1 MKNLVSVIIPF
12 YKNFEIFQICI
23 KSVIEQTYKKIEII
37 IIYDGN
43 ESSIKKSLK
52 DIQKKNKKIKLIF
65 NHKRIGAGLSRN
77 KGIKKSKGQFLAFID
92 SDDVWKK
99 NKIEKQINFMKKNKF
114 NLTHTS
120 YNIINFFG
128 KKIGNRAAENLDY
141 NKLIRS
147 CDIGL
152 STVIINKSV
161 LKPDIL
167 FPNLTTKED
176 YVFWLKLSRNGSSF
190 FGLKK
195 NLTDWRDT
203 PKSLSKSVFQKLFDA
218 FSVYYLYEKK
228 TIIESLFRILIL
240 SLNYLK
246 KK

>member
-1 MKNLVSVIIPF
+1 MKNLVSIVIPF
-12 YKNFEIFQICI
+12 YKNFELFQICI
-23 KSVIEQTYKKIEII
+23 KSVMQQTYKKVEVI

-43 ESSIKKSLK
+43 EFSIKSSLK
-52 DIQKKNKKIKLIF
+52 NIQKKNKKIKLIF
-65 NHKRIGAGLSRN
+65 NHKRLGAGLSRN
-77 KGIKKSKGQFLAFID
+77 KGIKKSKGEFLAFID

-120 YNIINFFG
+120 YNIINFSG

-161 LKPDIL
+161 LKSNIL

-176 YVFWLKLSRNGSSF
+176 YVFWLKLVKNGNSF

-203 PKSLSKSVFQKLFDA
+203 PKSLSKSVFQKIFDS
-218 FSVYYLYEKK
+218 FSVYYFYEKK
-228 TIIESLFRILIL
+228 TVIESLFRVLIL

>member
-1 MKNLVSVIIPF
+1 MKNLVSIIIPF
-12 YKNFEIFQICI
+12 YKNFELFQICI
-23 KSVIEQTYKKIEII
+23 RSVIKQTYKKIEII

-120 YNIINFFG
+120 YNIIDFYG
-128 KKIGNRAAENLDY
+128 KKIGNRVAKKLDY
-141 NKLIRS
+141 KKLISS

-152 STVIINKSV
+152 STVIINRSALKSN
-161 LKPDIL
+161 IL

-176 YVFWLKLSRNGSSF
+176 YVFWLKLIKNGNSF
-190 FGLKK
+190 FALKK

-203 PKSLSKSVFQKLFDA
+203 PKSLSKSVFQKVFDA

-228 TIIESLFRILIL
+228 TIIESLFRVLIL

>member
-12 YKNFEIFQICI
+12 YKNFELFQICI
-23 KSVIEQTYKKIEII
+23 QSVIDQTYKKIEII

-43 ESSIKKSLK
+43 DSSIKNSLK
-52 DIQKKNKKIKLIF
+52 NIQKKNKKVKLIF
-65 NHKRIGAGLSRN
+65 NSKRLGAGLSRN
-77 KGIKKSKGQFLAFID
+77 KGIKKSKGEFIAFVD

-99 NKIEKQINFMKKNKF
+99 NKIKKQINFMKKNKF
-114 NLTHTS
+114 DLTHTS
-120 YNIINFFG
+120 YNIINFSG
-128 KKIGNRAAENLDY
+128 KKIGIRSAENLDY

-161 LKPDIL
+161 LKSNIL

-176 YVFWLKLSRNGSSF
+176 YVFWLKLVKNGNSF
-190 FGLKK
+190 FGFKK
-195 NLTDWRDT
+195 NLTDWRDNQNHCQNQFF
-203 PKSLSKSVFQKLFDA
+203 KKYLMHFQSIIFMK
-218 FSVYYLYEKK
+218 KK
-228 TIIESLFRILIL
+228 TIIDSLFRVLIL